1 MKRLAVAALM
11 CGIVAGPV
19 SAQTTVVAD
28 VRAAIAKNDLASAER
43 IAREQL
49 TNPGSTAVGL
59 EALSWVGRGAFAA
72 GQPDL
77 AARIARETQS
87 RAEAAL
93 GGRGLDTVS
102 GLPTAI
108 GASLEVQAQVLAAQG
123 ARSDGVYLLTRA
135 LERYA
140 NTSIH
145 ARLQKNIHLLGLVG
159 TPAVPVDTPEFL
171 GPGRATVASLKG
183 HPLVLF
189 FWAHWC
195 PDCKLQGPIL
205 AKLQSEFAADG
216 LRIVAPTQLYGYAA
230 DASRAA
236 SPDEERT
243 HILAVRERYYPDL
256 ASVPMPFSQE
266 NFKRYGV
273 SSTPTV
279 VLVDREG
286 IVRAYNPGRIS
297 EEALRLAIRAMIAP
311 SRGQNP

>member
-1 MKRLAVAALM
+1 MRRLVVAALI
-11 CGIVAGPV
+11 CVYVTGFA
-19 SAQTTVVAD
+19 SAQTSVVAD
-28 VRAAIAKNDLASAER
+28 VRAAIAKNDLAAAER
-43 IAREQL
+43 IARGQL
-49 TNPGSTAVGL
+49 SSPAAGPVAL
-59 EALSWVGRGAFAA
+59 EALSWVGRGALAA
-72 GQPDL
+72 GQLDL
-77 AARIARETQS
+77 AARVARETQTL
-87 RAEAAL
+87 AEASL
-93 GGRGLDTVS
+93 GGRPLDTVP

-123 ARSDGVYLLTRA
+123 ARSDGVHLLTRA
-135 LERYA
+135 LERYG

-145 ARLQKNIHLLGLVG
+145 ARLQKNVHLLGLVG
-159 TPAVPVDTPEFL
+159 TPAVPLDTPAFL
-171 GPGRATVASLKG
+171 GTERATVASLKG

-230 DASRAA
+230 DANRTA

-243 HILAVRERYYPDL
+243 HILAVRQRYYPEL

-286 IVRAYNPGRIS
+286 IVRAYNPGRMS

>member
-1 MKRLAVAALM
+1 MRRLVVAALI
-11 CGIVAGPV
+11 CVYVTGFA
-19 SAQTTVVAD
+19 SAQTSVVAD
-28 VRAAIAKNDLASAER
+28 VRAAIAKNDLAAAER
-43 IAREQL
+43 IARGQL
-49 TNPGSTAVGL
+49 SNPAAGPAAL

-72 GQPDL
+72 GQLDR
-77 AARIARETQS
+77 AASVARETQTL
-87 RAEAAL
+87 AEASL
-93 GGRGLDTVS
+93 GGRPLDTVP

-135 LERYA
+135 LERYG

-145 ARLQKNIHLLGLVG
+145 ARLQKNVHLLGLVG
-159 TPAVPVDTPEFL
+159 TPAVPLDAPAFL
-171 GPGRATVASLKG
+171 GTERATVASLKG

-205 AKLQSEFAADG
+205 AKIQSEFASDG

-230 DASRAA
+230 DANRAA

-279 VLVDREG
+279 VLVDRAG
-286 IVRAYNPGRIS
+286 IVRAYNPGRMS